1 MTRIIDDPENFA
13 ATALE
18 GFASVH
24 SRIVRPVRG
33 GVVRSTKAKSGKV
46 AIVVGGGS
54 GHYPAFIGYVGP
66 GLADGA
72 VAGDIFA
79 SPSASAV
86 QNVSRAA
93 SHGGGVILGFG
104 NYAGDV
110 LHFGLAAERLRAE
123 GIDTRIVLVTDD
135 IASASKAEAAKRR
148 GIAGDM
154 PVFKIAGAAAEE
166 GHDLDEVERLTRH
179 ANAMTRSFGVA
190 FAGCTLPGAG
200 EPLFTVPDRSMGV
213 GLGIHGEPGIDEKP
227 MATATDLAALLV
239 DRLLTEAPDNGGKKV
254 APILN
259 GLGST
264 GLEELFVLW
273 TAISRRLTG
282 AGLELVEPEVG
293 MFVSSLDMSGCS
305 LTLTWLDEDLE
316 RLWRAQCDV
325 PALRRGP
332 VIATEPDDHP
342 FEEAA
347 EAQISYPDTSDSER
361 AAGQCVAK
369 AVERI
374 AARLKDAED
383 ELGRIDAIAGDG
395 DHGMGMARGSGA
407 AATAARRAADAGAAA
422 AAVLAAAANG
432 WADRAG
438 GSSGA
443 IWGVGLLAW
452 STRLEGQH
460 GSKAGAISAEAMA
473 AGARAAH
480 DGVTRLG
487 GAKPGDKTLVDVLGP
502 FVETLEAEVKRGRSL
517 TAAWEIAVDEADRA
531 ADATKDMTPKIG
543 RARPL
548 AERSRGHP
556 DAGAISLAMCV
567 RVVGELIKESGH
579 A

>member
-1 MTRIIDDPENFA
+1 MTRIINDPETFA
-13 ATALE
+13 RTALE
-18 GFASVH
+18 GFAAVH

-33 GVVRSTKAKSGKV
+33 GVVRSTAAKADKV

-93 SHGGGVILGFG
+93 NHGGGVILGFG

-135 IASASKAEAAKRR
+135 IASASKAEITKRR
-148 GIAGDM
+148 GIAGDLN
-154 PVFKIAGAAAEE
+154 VFKIAGAAAEE
-166 GHDLDEVERLTRH
+166 GHDIDEVERLTRH
-179 ANAMTRSFGVA
+179 ANDRTRSFGVA
-190 FAGCTLPGAG
+190 FAGCTLPGADH
-200 EPLFTVPDRSMGV
+200 PLFTVPDRSMGV
-213 GLGIHGEPGIDEKP
+213 GLGIHGEPGIDEVP
-227 MATATDLAALLV
+227 MASARDLAALLV
-239 DRLLTEAPDNGGKKV
+239 DRLLTEAPDSAGTKV
-254 APILN
+254 AAVLN

-273 TAISRRLTG
+273 TEISARLTN
-282 AGLELVEPEVG
+282 AGLELVAPEVG

-305 LTLTWLDEDLE
+305 LTLTWLDADLE
-316 RLWRAQCDV
+316 RLWLAPCDV
-325 PALRRGP
+325 PAIRRGAILP
-332 VIATEPDDHP
+332 TDPDANPWQEQHEAKATYAELSPP
-342 FEEAA
+342 ERQAA
-347 EAQISYPDTSDSER
+347 D
-361 AAGQCVAK
+361 CVAT
-369 AVERI
+369 AIEHV
-374 AARLKDAED
+374 AAKLRDAED

-395 DHGMGMARGSGA
+395 DHGMGMARGSNA
-407 AATAARRAADAGAAA
+407 AATAARAAAKDGAPA
-422 AAVLAAAANG
+422 AAVLAAAANA

-452 STRLEGQH
+452 STKLKGTIDAK
-460 GSKAGAISAEAMA
+460 SMAE
-473 AGARAAH
+473 GARAAH
-480 DGVTRLG
+480 DGITRLG

-502 FVETLEAEVKRGRSL
+502 FVETLEAEVGKGQSL
-517 TAAWEIAVDEADRA
+517 SRAWDTAVEAADRA

-548 AERSRGHP
+548 AERSRGHR
-556 DAGAISLAMCV
+556 DAGAVSLAMCV
-567 RVVGELIKESGH
+567 RVVGQLIKETAS